1 MRTALIVAGL
11 LVSLAAQPQD
21 IYKWVD
27 KDGVVHYAD
36 QPGSPDAELV
46 PYPGLGFA
54 APDDSEPPP
63 LYEPERRDEP
73 PVGPTY
79 QTLRILSPS
88 PDEVFYGGD
97 VSVPVQVELDRD
109 LRPGDTVVI
118 FLDGQRVPDA
128 EGLSATLTGLTRGT
142 HFVRAAV
149 TDENGSAVIT
159 SQQVTFHLRQASIAT
174 PATGPAVKPPARP
187 PTTPPRPTPRPGR

>member
-1 MRTALIVAGL
+1 MRIALIVAGL
-11 LVSLAAQPQD
+11 VVSLAAQAQD

-27 KDGVVHYAD
+27 KDGVVHYSD

-54 APDDSEPPP
+54 APDDAEPPP

-73 PVGPTY
+73 SAGPTY
-79 QTLRILSPS
+79 QSLRILSPS
-88 PDEVFYGGD
+88 QDEVFYGGD
-97 VSVPVQVELDRD
+97 VAVSVQVQLDRD
-109 LRPGDTVVI
+109 LRPGDSLVI
-118 FLDGQRVPDA
+118 FLDGQRVPDV
-128 EGLSATLTGLTRGT
+128 EGLSTTLTGLTRGT

-174 PATGPAVKPPARP
+174 PPTGPGVRP
-187 PTTPPRPTPRPGR
+187 PPRPTPRPSR